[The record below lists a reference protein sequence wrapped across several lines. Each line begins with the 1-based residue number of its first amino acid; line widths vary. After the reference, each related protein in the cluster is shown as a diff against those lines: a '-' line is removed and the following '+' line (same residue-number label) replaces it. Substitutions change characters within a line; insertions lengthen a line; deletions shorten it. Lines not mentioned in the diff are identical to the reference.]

1 MIATK
6 AYHQPYDIDYYG
18 GGGGHDESLG
28 YDTMISRVGAG
39 S

>member
-6 AYHQPYDIDYYG
+6 AYHQPYDMDYS

>member
-6 AYHQPYDIDYYG
+6 AYHQPYDMDDY

>member
-6 AYHQPYDIDYYG
+6 AYHPSHYDMDYH
-18 GGGGHDESLG
+18 GGHDDQTLG